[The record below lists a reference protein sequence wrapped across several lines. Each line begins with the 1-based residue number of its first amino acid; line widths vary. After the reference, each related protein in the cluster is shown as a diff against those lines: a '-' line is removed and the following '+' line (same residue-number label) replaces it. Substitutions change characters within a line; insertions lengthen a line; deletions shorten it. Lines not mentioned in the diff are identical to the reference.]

1 MIVCSKFLS
10 GSPNNFS
17 TLSCAHN
24 TISSTE
30 KMIQNV
36 PLIAS
41 LNCEDEVH
49 LLVGSRSLNVT
60 LSRAAGIVASG
71 AYAKIVSPSSAEDA
85 EKLRKRFAGESR
97 VSVIQKP
104 FELQDLATQGRALV
118 LGVVDR
124 VFVNVGQEEAL
135 LMQEIYQQCIKLR
148 IPINT
153 SQRPEFSTFSPV
165 STYTDPAKSGL
176 QIAVTTNGQGC
187 LLANRV
193 KREIVSSLPA
203 NISQA
208 VINMGALRDRIINE
222 DNSNLVSSYY
232 LNKDLQD
239 LGYGFDEDNWDSHR
253 LNKLVHEFAMT
264 ESEKKLKRTRWLSQI
279 MQYYPLTQLANISIE
294 QLADNYMSD
303 KAQLS
308 PAKPEAIGSTAGS
321 QAGHD
326 TNRDGLRGDEDVS
339 DSVQSSQANRL
350 AEVSVKGRIS
360 LVGSGPG
367 SVSML
372 TVGALHE
379 IKTAD
384 LILADKLVPETVL
397 ALIPEKTETFI
408 ARKFPGNAER
418 AQQELLEKGLAGLQ
432 QGKKVVRL
440 KQGDPY
446 IFGRGGEEFLFFS
459 QHGFV
464 PQVLPG
470 LSSALTATVVAKI
483 PATQRDVADQVL
495 ICTGTG
501 RKGAL
506 PETPEFVESR
516 TTVFLMALHR
526 SELLL
531 EALLKRGWDPEVPA
545 AIIER
550 ASCPDQRITRTLLK
564 YVPEVVAE
572 IGSRPPG
579 LLVVGKAIGALVDQ
593 RLLEF
598 DDNRKHY
605 IEEGIDGSSEP
616 SINLEELLQ
625 ACT

>member
-1 MIVCSKFLS
+1 MID
-10 GSPNNFS
+10 
-17 TLSCAHN
+17 T
-24 TISSTE
+24 
-30 KMIQNV
+30 V

-41 LNCEDEVH
+41 LNSENEVH
-49 LLVGSRSLNVT
+49 LLVGTHSLNLTVN
-60 LSRAAGIVASG
+60 RARAIVESG
-71 AYAKIVSPSSAEDA
+71 AFATIVGPSKSSDVEV
-85 EKLRKRFAGESR
+85 LRKRFAGESR
-97 VSVIQKP
+97 VSVLENA
-104 FELQDLATQGRALV
+104 FELQHLMTLGRPIVAKI
-118 LGVVDR
+118 VDR
-124 VFVNVGQEEAL
+124 VFVSLAHEQAL
-135 LMQEIYQQCIKLR
+135 VMQDIYQQCVKLR

-153 SQRPEFSTFSPV
+153 SQRPEFSTFSPI
-165 STYTDPAKSGL
+165 STFTDPAQSGL

-187 LLANRV
+187 LLANRI
-193 KREIVSSLPA
+193 KREIVSNLPA

-208 VINMGALRDRIINE
+208 VINMGNLRDRIINE
-222 DNSNLVSSYY
+222 DNTSLISGYY

-239 LGYGFDEDNWDSHR
+239 LGYGVDEDNWDSHR
-253 LNKLVHEFAMT
+253 LNKLVHEFGMS
-264 ESEKKLKRTRWLSQI
+264 ENEKKLKRSRWLSQI
-279 MQYYPLTQLANISIE
+279 MQYYPLTQLANVSIS
-294 QLADNYMSD
+294 QLADNYMNSQD
-303 KAQLS
+303 K
-308 PAKPEAIGSTAGS
+308 PAENSSMPPGADNS
-321 QAGHD
+321 QKELVEQ
-326 TNRDGLRGDEDVS
+326 DGTQNS
-339 DSVQSSQANRL
+339 QSKVAL
-350 AEVSVKGRIS
+350 ASSLGRCRNKENGTIS

-372 TVGALHE
+372 TLGALHE

-397 ALIPEKTETFI
+397 ALIPKETETFI

-432 QGKKVVRL
+432 EGRKVVRL

-459 QHGFV
+459 EHGYV

-470 LSSALTATVVAKI
+470 LSSSLTATVVSKI

-506 PETPEFVESR
+506 PQIPEYVVSR

-526 SELLL
+526 SDVLIG
-531 EALLKRGWDPEVPA
+531 ALLKQNWDPEVPA

-564 YVPEVVAE
+564 YVPEVVNE

-579 LLVVGKAIGALVDQ
+579 LLVVGRAVGALIDPK
-593 RLLEF
+593 LLQF
-598 DDNRKHY
+598 NDNCKYY
-605 IEEGIDGSSEP
+605 IEEGLDSSEP
-616 SINLEELLQ
+616 QLNLAELLQ
-625 ACT
+625 TCS